1 MTRIVMRESE
11 ASFQSAVLQYAEL
24 HGWRTYHTHDSR
36 RSNPGFP
43 DLVLVRDG
51 VLIFAEL
58 KSETGRV
65 SPAQTEW
72 LAALER
78 VAQCASGPAVD
89 AVQAYV
95 WRPRD
100 WPQIEKVLT
109 RRRST

>member
-1 MTRIVMRESE
+1 MRESE
-11 ASFQSAVLQYAEL
+11 ASFQSTVLQLAEL

-72 LAALER
+72 LGELEGVAQR
-78 VAQCASGPAVD
+78 VARPSADGPTFP
-89 AVQAYV
+89 VQVYV

-100 WPQIEKVLT
+100 WESIVKVLS
-109 RRRST
+109 RCR

>member
-1 MTRIVMRESE
+1 MTRIVERE
-11 ASFQSAVLQYAEL
+11 AGFQATVVQLAEL
-24 HGWRTYHTHDSR
+24 HGWRLYHTHDSR

-72 LAALER
+72 LAALEHVER
-78 VAQCASGPAVD
+78 EAPGVVSTH
-89 AVQAYV
+89 V

-100 WPQIEKVLT
+100 WHTIEHILT
-109 RRRST
+109 RRRNT

>member
-1 MTRIVMRESE
+1 MIAETE
-11 ASFQSAVLQYAEL
+11 AGFQAAVVQLAEL
-24 HGWRTYHTHDSR
+24 HGWRWWHDNDSR
-36 RSNPGFP
+36 RNKSGFP

-72 LAALER
+72 IGALEA
-78 VAQCASGPAVD
+78 VAMSGIEGV
-89 AVQAYV
+89 VEVHV

-100 WPQIEKVLT
+100 WESIVKVLS
-109 RRRST
+109 RCR